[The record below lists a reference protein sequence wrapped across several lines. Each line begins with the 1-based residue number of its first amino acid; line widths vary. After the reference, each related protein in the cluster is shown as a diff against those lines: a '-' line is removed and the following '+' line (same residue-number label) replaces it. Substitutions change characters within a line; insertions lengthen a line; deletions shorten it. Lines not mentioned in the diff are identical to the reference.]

1 MKVNEVLLVCAISVL
16 VWKASEGRRQSDKK
30 QNNAPQPWALNPH
43 LQRTT
48 LNGSGSERKVSKDF
62 ARFAWESFQKG
73 VAQNEKRTRKK
84 NRERAIRQQLRMG
97 IPQTKSAIG
106 PQGPRGPP
114 GPMGPKGANIS
125 KDEMV
130 EEIRNILNEMAHQK
144 ILSSLNPECTELCYQ
159 NLDENET
166 NTFEDKMKIIHKN
179 VLVPKIVTA
188 FMWESEEYFK
198 IPRQSRVELDM
209 FKLADKSG
217 AYGRDDGNSRPDTGK
232 FVAPRSGFYN
242 FYATV
247 HIQLPTRKRDLITT
261 EDLISLAICV
271 ESECRY
277 KMTLE
282 AISGFGPGE
291 RMTMSVGGML
301 YLKLNQYVSVYVE
314 NASDFPVSIFD
325 GSQFSG
331 YLIGV

>member
-1 MKVNEVLLVCAISVL
+1 MGRVLNERSARTSP
-16 VWKASEGRRQSDKK
+16 ASPG
-30 QNNAPQPWALNPH
+30 NL
-43 LQRTT
+43 
-48 LNGSGSERKVSKDF
+48 SG
-62 ARFAWESFQKG
+62 KG
-73 VAQNEKRTRKK
+73 WPQNEKRTRKK

-271 ESECRY
+271 ESECSTKSNGDRVFSSHIAISSRFRIGLFFEG
-277 KMTLE
+277 TLE